1 MAKKTVK
8 NTVAEKAAVKEKM
21 PPRGRRAR
29 SYEKRQNRLGYGFM
43 LPWIIGFVV
52 FTLIPFGA
60 TIVLSFCNV
69 STNVTGYDISFAGW
83 SNYYTAFFRNTE
95 FVPALGAFI
104 AMVVPY
110 TFVIIIVSFFLAYL
124 LNKIEVGKGLMRT
137 IYFLPVIIM
146 SGPVMSQIL
155 DQADEAVQM
164 AQGTGGGYEGVFI
177 LEMIRS
183 YSPQI
188 ARFMGDIFDQLTMIL
203 WFTGI
208 PIVLFV
214 SGLQRING
222 SLYEAAKIDM
232 ANEWQILWKITIPMI
247 KPTALVATIFTIAQ
261 LGTYDTS
268 AIYALIKTA
277 TGNTNGGFGFA
288 ATYSWIYCII
298 VLIIIGLGCLIF
310 KERQPRR
317 RDIW

>member
-1 MAKKTVK
+1 
-8 NTVAEKAAVKEKM
+8 
-21 PPRGRRAR
+21 
-29 SYEKRQNRLGYGFM
+29 M
-43 LPWIIGFVV
+43 LPWIIGFLI
-52 FTLIPFGA
+52 FTLIPFVA

-69 STNVTGYDISFAGW
+69 STNITGYDISFAGG
-83 SNYYTAFFRNTE
+83 SNYYTAFFKNTE
-95 FVPALGAFI
+95 FIPALGEFI
-104 AMVVPY
+104 AMAVPY
-110 TFVIIIVSFFLAYL
+110 TFVIIIVSFVMAYL

-155 DQADEAVQM
+155 DKADDAVQM
-164 AQGTGGGYEGVFI
+164 AQGMQGGYDGVFI

-188 ARFMGDIFDQLTMIL
+188 ARFMEGVFDQLTMIL

-214 SGLQRING
+214 SGLQRINI

-268 AIYALIKTA
+268 AIYSLIKTA
-277 TGNTNGGFGFA
+277 TSNTNGGFGFA
-288 ATYSWIYCII
+288 ATYSWIYCIV
-298 VLIIIGLGCLIF
+298 VLIMIGLACLIF

>member
-1 MAKKTVK
+1 MADKAVGKTAK
-8 NTVAEKAAVKEKM
+8 EKAVKEISLR
-21 PPRGRRAR
+21 RGRRAP

-52 FTLIPFGA
+52 FTLIPFAA

-69 STNVTGYDISFAGW
+69 STNVTGYDITFAGW

-110 TFVIIIVSFFLAYL
+110 TFVIIIVSFFMAYL
-124 LNKIEVGKGLMRT
+124 LNKIQVGKGLMRT

-164 AQGTGGGYEGVFI
+164 AQGMNSGYEGVFI

-183 YSPQI
+183 YSPRI
-188 ARFMGDIFDQLTMIL
+188 AGFMGDVFDQLTMIL

-277 TGNTNGGFGFA
+277 TANTNGGFGFA

>member
-1 MAKKTVK
+1 
-8 NTVAEKAAVKEKM
+8 
-21 PPRGRRAR
+21 
-29 SYEKRQNRLGYGFM
+29 M
-43 LPWIIGFVV
+43 LPWIIGFLI
-52 FTLIPFGA
+52 FTLVPFVA

-69 STNVTGYDISFAGW
+69 STNITGYDISFAGG
-83 SNYYTAFFRNTE
+83 SNYYTAFFKNTE
-95 FVPALGAFI
+95 FIPALGEFI
-104 AMVVPY
+104 AMAIPY
-110 TFVIIIVSFFLAYL
+110 TFVIIIVSFVMAYL

-155 DQADEAVQM
+155 DKADDAVQM
-164 AQGTGGGYEGVFI
+164 AQGMQGGYDGVFI

-188 ARFMGDIFDQLTMIL
+188 ARFMEGVFDQLTMIL

-214 SGLQRING
+214 SGLQRINI

-247 KPTALVATIFTIAQ
+247 KPTVLVATIFTIAQ

-268 AIYALIKTA
+268 AIYSLIKTA
-277 TGNTNGGFGFA
+277 TSNTNGGFGFA
-288 ATYSWIYCII
+288 ATYSWIYCIV
-298 VLIIIGLGCLIF
+298 VLIMIGLACLIF

>member
-1 MAKKTVK
+1 MADRKRSKS
-8 NTVAEKAAVKEKM
+8 
-21 PPRGRRAR
+21 
-29 SYEKRQNRLGYGFM
+29 SYEKRQNRLGYAFM
-43 LPWIIGFVV
+43 LPWIIGFLI
-52 FTLIPFGA
+52 FTLIPFVA

-69 STNVTGYDISFAGW
+69 STNITGYDISFAGG
-83 SNYYTAFFRNTE
+83 SNYYTAFFKNTE
-95 FVPALGAFI
+95 FIPALGEFI
-104 AMVVPY
+104 AMAVPY
-110 TFVIIIVSFFLAYL
+110 TFVIIIVSFVMAYL

-155 DQADEAVQM
+155 DKADDAVQM
-164 AQGTGGGYEGVFI
+164 AQGMQGGYDGVFI

-188 ARFMGDIFDQLTMIL
+188 ARFMEGVFDQLTMIL

-214 SGLQRING
+214 SGLQRINI

-247 KPTALVATIFTIAQ
+247 KPTVLVATIFTIAQ

-268 AIYALIKTA
+268 AIYSLIKTA
-277 TGNTNGGFGFA
+277 TSNTNGGFGFA
-288 ATYSWIYCII
+288 ATYSWIYCIV
-298 VLIIIGLGCLIF
+298 VLIMIGLACLIF

>member
-1 MAKKTVK
+1 
-8 NTVAEKAAVKEKM
+8 
-21 PPRGRRAR
+21 
-29 SYEKRQNRLGYGFM
+29 M
-43 LPWIIGFVV
+43 LPWIIGFLI
-52 FTLIPFGA
+52 FTLIPFVA
-60 TIVLSFCNV
+60 TIALSFCNV
-69 STNVTGYDISFAGW
+69 STNITGYDISFAGG
-83 SNYYTAFFRNTE
+83 SNYYTAFFKNTE
-95 FVPALGAFI
+95 FIPALGEFM
-104 AMVVPY
+104 AMAIPY
-110 TFVIIIVSFFLAYL
+110 TFVIIIVSFVMAYL

-155 DQADEAVQM
+155 DKADDAVQM
-164 AQGTGGGYEGVFI
+164 AQGMQGGYDGVFI

-188 ARFMGDIFDQLTMIL
+188 ARFMEGVFDQLTMIL

-214 SGLQRING
+214 SGLQRINI

-268 AIYALIKTA
+268 AIYSLIKTA
-277 TGNTNGGFGFA
+277 TSNTNGGFGFA
-288 ATYSWIYCII
+288 ATYSWIYCIV
-298 VLIIIGLGCLIF
+298 VLIMIGLACLIF

>member
-1 MAKKTVK
+1 MADRKRIKS
-8 NTVAEKAAVKEKM
+8 
-21 PPRGRRAR
+21 
-29 SYEKRQNRLGYGFM
+29 SYEKRQNRLGYAFM
-43 LPWIIGFVV
+43 LPWIIGFLI
-52 FTLIPFGA
+52 FTLIPFVA
-60 TIVLSFCNV
+60 TIALSFCNV
-69 STNVTGYDISFAGW
+69 STNITGYDISFAGG
-83 SNYYTAFFRNTE
+83 SNYYTAFFKNTE
-95 FVPALGAFI
+95 FIPALGEFI
-104 AMVVPY
+104 AMAVPY
-110 TFVIIIVSFFLAYL
+110 TFVIIIVSFVMAYL

-155 DQADEAVQM
+155 DKADDAVQM
-164 AQGTGGGYEGVFI
+164 AQGMQGGYDGVFI

-188 ARFMGDIFDQLTMIL
+188 ARFMEGVFDQLTMIL

-214 SGLQRING
+214 SGLQRINI

-268 AIYALIKTA
+268 AIYSLIKTA
-277 TGNTNGGFGFA
+277 TSNTNGGFGFA
-288 ATYSWIYCII
+288 ATYSWIYCIV
-298 VLIIIGLGCLIF
+298 VLIMIGLACLIF

>member
-1 MAKKTVK
+1 M
-8 NTVAEKAAVKEKM
+8 
-21 PPRGRRAR
+21 
-29 SYEKRQNRLGYGFM
+29 F
-43 LPWIIGFVV
+43 PWIIGFLI
-52 FTLIPFGA
+52 FTLIPFVA
-60 TIVLSFCNV
+60 TIALSFCNV
-69 STNVTGYDISFAGW
+69 STNITGYDISFAGG
-83 SNYYTAFFRNTE
+83 SNYYTAFFKNTE
-95 FVPALGAFI
+95 FIPALGEFI
-104 AMVVPY
+104 AMAVPY
-110 TFVIIIVSFFLAYL
+110 TFVIIIVSFVMAYL

-155 DQADEAVQM
+155 DKADDAVQM
-164 AQGTGGGYEGVFI
+164 AQGMQGGYDGVFI

-188 ARFMGDIFDQLTMIL
+188 ARFMEGVFDQLTMIL

-214 SGLQRING
+214 SGLQRINI

-268 AIYALIKTA
+268 AIYSLIKTA
-277 TGNTNGGFGFA
+277 TSNTNGGFGFA
-288 ATYSWIYCII
+288 ATYSWIYCIV
-298 VLIIIGLGCLIF
+298 VLIMIGLACLIF

-317 RDIW
+317 REV

>member
-1 MAKKTVK
+1 
-8 NTVAEKAAVKEKM
+8 
-21 PPRGRRAR
+21 
-29 SYEKRQNRLGYGFM
+29 M
-43 LPWIIGFVV
+43 LPWIIGFLI
-52 FTLIPFGA
+52 FTLIPFVA

-69 STNVTGYDISFAGW
+69 STNITGYDISFAGG
-83 SNYYTAFFRNTE
+83 SNYYTAFFKNTE
-95 FVPALGAFI
+95 FIPALGEFI
-104 AMVVPY
+104 AMAVPY
-110 TFVIIIVSFFLAYL
+110 TFVIIIVSFVMAYL

-155 DQADEAVQM
+155 DKADDAVQM
-164 AQGTGGGYEGVFI
+164 AQGMQGGYDGVFI

-188 ARFMGDIFDQLTMIL
+188 ARFMEGVFDQLTMIL

-214 SGLQRING
+214 SGLQRINI

-247 KPTALVATIFTIAQ
+247 KPTVLVATIFTIAQ

-268 AIYALIKTA
+268 AIYSLIKTA
-277 TGNTNGGFGFA
+277 TSNTNGGFGFA
-288 ATYSWIYCII
+288 ATYSWIYCIV
-298 VLIIIGLGCLIF
+298 VLIMIGLACLIF

>member
-1 MAKKTVK
+1 M
-8 NTVAEKAAVKEKM
+8 AEKKAVKEKM
-21 PPRGRRAR
+21 PRKGRRTK

-52 FTLIPFGA
+52 FTLIPFVA

-95 FVPALGAFI
+95 FVPALGAFV

-124 LNKIEVGKGLMRT
+124 LNKIQVGKGLMRT

-164 AQGTGGGYEGVFI
+164 AQG
-177 LEMIRS
+177 
-183 YSPQI
+183 
-188 ARFMGDIFDQLTMIL
+188 
-203 WFTGI
+203 W
-208 PIVLFV
+208 
-214 SGLQRING
+214 
-222 SLYEAAKIDM
+222 AA
-232 ANEWQILWKITIPMI
+232 
-247 KPTALVATIFTIAQ
+247 
-261 LGTYDTS
+261 DTR
-268 AIYALIKTA
+268 AFL
-277 TGNTNGGFGFA
+277 
-288 ATYSWIYCII
+288 SW
-298 VLIIIGLGCLIF
+298 
-310 KERQPRR
+310 R
-317 RDIW
+317 

>member
-1 MAKKTVK
+1 
-8 NTVAEKAAVKEKM
+8 
-21 PPRGRRAR
+21 
-29 SYEKRQNRLGYGFM
+29 M
-43 LPWIIGFVV
+43 LPWIIGFLI
-52 FTLIPFGA
+52 FTLVPFVA
-60 TIVLSFCNV
+60 TIALSFCNV
-69 STNVTGYDISFAGW
+69 STNITGYDISFAGG
-83 SNYYTAFFRNTE
+83 SNYYTAFFKNTE
-95 FVPALGAFI
+95 FIPALGEFI
-104 AMVVPY
+104 AMAIPY
-110 TFVIIIVSFFLAYL
+110 TFVIIIVSFVMAYL

-155 DQADEAVQM
+155 DKADDAVQM
-164 AQGTGGGYEGVFI
+164 AQGMQGGYDGVFI

-188 ARFMGDIFDQLTMIL
+188 ARFMEGVFDQLTMIL

-214 SGLQRING
+214 SGLQRINI

-268 AIYALIKTA
+268 AIYSLIKTA
-277 TGNTNGGFGFA
+277 TSNTNGGFGFA
-288 ATYSWIYCII
+288 ATYSWIYCIV
-298 VLIIIGLGCLIF
+298 VLIMIGLACLIF

>member
-1 MAKKTVK
+1 
-8 NTVAEKAAVKEKM
+8 
-21 PPRGRRAR
+21 
-29 SYEKRQNRLGYGFM
+29 M
-43 LPWIIGFVV
+43 LPWIIGFLI
-52 FTLIPFGA
+52 FTLIPFVA
-60 TIVLSFCNV
+60 TIVLSFCNI
-69 STNVTGYDISFAGW
+69 STNITGYDISFAGG
-83 SNYYTAFFRNTE
+83 SNYYTAFFKNTE
-95 FVPALGAFI
+95 FIPALGEFI
-104 AMVVPY
+104 AMAVPY
-110 TFVIIIVSFFLAYL
+110 TFVIIIVSFVMAYL

-155 DQADEAVQM
+155 DKADDAVQM
-164 AQGTGGGYEGVFI
+164 AQGMQGGYDGVFI

-188 ARFMGDIFDQLTMIL
+188 ARFMEGVFDQLTMIL

-214 SGLQRING
+214 SGLQRINI

-268 AIYALIKTA
+268 AIYSLIKTA
-277 TGNTNGGFGFA
+277 TSNTNGGFGFA
-288 ATYSWIYCII
+288 ATYSWIYCIV
-298 VLIIIGLGCLIF
+298 VLIMIGLACLIF

>member
-1 MAKKTVK
+1 MADRKRSKS
-8 NTVAEKAAVKEKM
+8 
-21 PPRGRRAR
+21 
-29 SYEKRQNRLGYGFM
+29 SYEKRQNRLGYAFM
-43 LPWIIGFVV
+43 LPWIIGFLI
-52 FTLIPFGA
+52 FTLIPFVA
-60 TIVLSFCNV
+60 TIALSFCNV
-69 STNVTGYDISFAGW
+69 STNITGYDISFAGG
-83 SNYYTAFFRNTE
+83 SNYYTAFFKNTE
-95 FVPALGAFI
+95 FIPALGEFM
-104 AMVVPY
+104 AMAIPY
-110 TFVIIIVSFFLAYL
+110 TFVIIIVSFVMAYL

-155 DQADEAVQM
+155 DKADDAVQM
-164 AQGTGGGYEGVFI
+164 AQGMQGGYDGVFI

-188 ARFMGDIFDQLTMIL
+188 ARFMEGVFDQLTMIL

-214 SGLQRING
+214 SGLQRINI

-268 AIYALIKTA
+268 AIYSLIKTA
-277 TGNTNGGFGFA
+277 TSNTNGGFGFA
-288 ATYSWIYCII
+288 ATYSWIYCIV
-298 VLIIIGLGCLIF
+298 VLIMIGLACLIF

>member
-1 MAKKTVK
+1 
-8 NTVAEKAAVKEKM
+8 
-21 PPRGRRAR
+21 
-29 SYEKRQNRLGYGFM
+29 M
-43 LPWIIGFVV
+43 LPWIIGFLI
-52 FTLIPFGA
+52 FTLIPFVA
-60 TIVLSFCNV
+60 TIALSFCNV
-69 STNVTGYDISFAGW
+69 STNITGYDISFAGG
-83 SNYYTAFFRNTE
+83 SNYYTAFFKNTE
-95 FVPALGAFI
+95 FIPALGEFM
-104 AMVVPY
+104 AMAVPY
-110 TFVIIIVSFFLAYL
+110 TFVIIIVSFVMAYL

-155 DQADEAVQM
+155 DKADDAVQM
-164 AQGTGGGYEGVFI
+164 AQGMQGGYDGVFI

-188 ARFMGDIFDQLTMIL
+188 ARFMEGVFDQLTMIL

-214 SGLQRING
+214 SGLQRINI

-268 AIYALIKTA
+268 AIYSLIKTA
-277 TGNTNGGFGFA
+277 TSNTNGGFGFA
-288 ATYSWIYCII
+288 ATYSWIYCIV
-298 VLIIIGLGCLIF
+298 VLIMIGLACLIF

>member
-1 MAKKTVK
+1 
-8 NTVAEKAAVKEKM
+8 
-21 PPRGRRAR
+21 
-29 SYEKRQNRLGYGFM
+29 M
-43 LPWIIGFVV
+43 LPWIIGFLI
-52 FTLIPFGA
+52 FTLVPFVA

-69 STNVTGYDISFAGW
+69 STNITGYDISFAGG
-83 SNYYTAFFRNTE
+83 SNYYTAFFKNTE
-95 FVPALGAFI
+95 FIPALGEFM
-104 AMVVPY
+104 AMAIPY
-110 TFVIIIVSFFLAYL
+110 TFVIIIVSFVMAYL

-155 DQADEAVQM
+155 DKADDAVQM
-164 AQGTGGGYEGVFI
+164 AQGMQGGYDGVFI

-188 ARFMGDIFDQLTMIL
+188 ARFMEGVFDQLTMIL

-214 SGLQRING
+214 SGLQRINI

-261 LGTYDTS
+261 LVTYDTS
-268 AIYALIKTA
+268 AIYSLIKTA
-277 TGNTNGGFGFA
+277 TSNTNGGFGFA
-288 ATYSWIYCII
+288 ATYSWIYCIV
-298 VLIIIGLGCLIF
+298 VLIMIGLACLIF

>member
-1 MAKKTVK
+1 
-8 NTVAEKAAVKEKM
+8 
-21 PPRGRRAR
+21 
-29 SYEKRQNRLGYGFM
+29 M
-43 LPWIIGFVV
+43 LPWIIGFLI
-52 FTLIPFGA
+52 FTLVPFVA
-60 TIVLSFCNV
+60 TIALSFFNV
-69 STNVTGYDISFAGW
+69 STNITGYDISFAGG
-83 SNYYTAFFRNTE
+83 SNYYTAFFKNTE
-95 FVPALGAFI
+95 FIPALGEFM
-104 AMVVPY
+104 AMAIPY
-110 TFVIIIVSFFLAYL
+110 TFVIIIVSFVMAYL

-155 DQADEAVQM
+155 DKADDAVQM
-164 AQGTGGGYEGVFI
+164 AQGMQGGYDGVFI

-188 ARFMGDIFDQLTMIL
+188 ARFMEGVFDQLTMIL

-214 SGLQRING
+214 SGLQRINI

-268 AIYALIKTA
+268 AIYSLIKTA
-277 TGNTNGGFGFA
+277 TSNTNGGFGFA
-288 ATYSWIYCII
+288 ATYSWIYCIV
-298 VLIIIGLGCLIF
+298 VLIMIGLACLIF

>member
-1 MAKKTVK
+1 
-8 NTVAEKAAVKEKM
+8 
-21 PPRGRRAR
+21 
-29 SYEKRQNRLGYGFM
+29 M
-43 LPWIIGFVV
+43 LPWIIGFLI
-52 FTLIPFGA
+52 FTLIPFVA
-60 TIVLSFCNV
+60 TIALSFCNV
-69 STNVTGYDISFAGW
+69 STNITGYDISFAGG
-83 SNYYTAFFRNTE
+83 SNYYTAFFKNTE
-95 FVPALGAFI
+95 FIPALGEFI
-104 AMVVPY
+104 AMAVPY
-110 TFVIIIVSFFLAYL
+110 TFVIIIVSFVMAYL

-155 DQADEAVQM
+155 DKADDAVQM
-164 AQGTGGGYEGVFI
+164 AQGMQGGYDGVFI

-188 ARFMGDIFDQLTMIL
+188 ARFMEGVFDQLTMIL

-214 SGLQRING
+214 SGLQRINI

-268 AIYALIKTA
+268 AIYSLIKTA
-277 TGNTNGGFGFA
+277 TSNTNGGFGFA
-288 ATYSWIYCII
+288 ATYSWIYCIV
-298 VLIIIGLGCLIF
+298 VLIMIGLACLIF

>member
-1 MAKKTVK
+1 M
-8 NTVAEKAAVKEKM
+8 AEKKAVKEKM
-21 PPRGRRAR
+21 PRKGRRTK

-52 FTLIPFGA
+52 FTLIPFVA

-95 FVPALGAFI
+95 FVPALGAFV

-124 LNKIEVGKGLMRT
+124 LNKIQVGKGLMRT

-164 AQGTGGGYEGVFI
+164 AQGMGGGYEGVFI

-214 SGLQRING
+214 SGLQRINI

-268 AIYALIKTA
+268 AIYSLIKTA

>member
-1 MAKKTVK
+1 MAEKKKKTR
-8 NTVAEKAAVKEKM
+8 T
-21 PPRGRRAR
+21 GRRSK
-29 SYEKRQNRLGYGFM
+29 SYERRQNRLGYLFM
-43 LPWIIGFVV
+43 TPWIIGFVI
-52 FTLIPFGA
+52 FTFFPFVA
-60 TIVLSFCNV
+60 TVALSFTTVN
-69 STNVTGYDISFAGW
+69 STIMGYEITPNGW
-83 SNYYTAFFRNTE
+83 NNYYTAFFKNTE
-95 FVPALGAFI
+95 FVPALGSFVG
-104 AMVVPY
+104 MVIPY
-110 TFVIIIVSFFLAYL
+110 TFVIIIVSFFIAYL
-124 LNKIEVGKGLMRT
+124 LNKITVGKGLMRT

-155 DQADEAVQM
+155 EKADETVQA
-164 AQGTGGGYEGVFI
+164 AQGMSSYDGVFI

-188 ARFMGDIFDQLTMIL
+188 AHFMETIFDQLSMIL

-208 PIVLFV
+208 PIVLFI
-214 SGLQRING
+214 SALQRING

-247 KPTALVATIFTIAQ
+247 KPTAMVATIFTIAQ

-268 AIYALIKTA
+268 DIYALIKTA
-277 TGNTNGGFGFA
+277 TNNTSGGLGYA
-288 ATYSWIYCII
+288 ATYSWIYCL
-298 VLIIIGLGCLIF
+298 VVLLIIGVACLIF

>member
-1 MAKKTVK
+1 MADRKRIKS
-8 NTVAEKAAVKEKM
+8 
-21 PPRGRRAR
+21 
-29 SYEKRQNRLGYGFM
+29 SYEKGQNRLGYAFM
-43 LPWIIGFVV
+43 LPWIIGFLI
-52 FTLIPFGA
+52 FTLVPFVA

-69 STNVTGYDISFAGW
+69 STNITGYDISFAGG
-83 SNYYTAFFRNTE
+83 SNYYTAFFKNTE
-95 FVPALGAFI
+95 FIPALGEFM
-104 AMVVPY
+104 AMAIPY
-110 TFVIIIVSFFLAYL
+110 TFVIIIVSFVMAYL

-155 DQADEAVQM
+155 DKADDAVQM
-164 AQGTGGGYEGVFI
+164 AQGMQGGYDGVFI

-188 ARFMGDIFDQLTMIL
+188 ARFMEGVFDQLTMIL

-214 SGLQRING
+214 SGLQRINI

-268 AIYALIKTA
+268 AIYSLIKTA
-277 TGNTNGGFGFA
+277 TSNTNGGFGFA
-288 ATYSWIYCII
+288 ATYSWIYCIV
-298 VLIIIGLGCLIF
+298 VLIMIGLACLIF

>member
-1 MAKKTVK
+1 MAEKTVS
-8 NTVAEKAAVKEKM
+8 TAVKEKT
-21 PPRGRRAR
+21 PRRGRRTK

-43 LPWIIGFVV
+43 LPWIIGFVI
-52 FTLIPFGA
+52 FTLVPFGA

-69 STNVTGYDISFAGW
+69 TTNVTGYNITFAGW

-124 LNKIEVGKGLMRT
+124 LNKIQAGKGLMRT

-155 DQADEAVQM
+155 DKADDAVQM
-164 AQGTGGGYEGVFI
+164 AQGMSSGYEGVFI

-188 ARFMGDIFDQLTMIL
+188 ARFMGDVFDQLTMIL

-214 SGLQRING
+214 SGLQRINI

-268 AIYALIKTA
+268 AIYSLIKTA

-288 ATYSWIYCII
+288 AAYSWVYCII
-298 VLIIIGLGCLIF
+298 VLIIIGLGCLVF

>member
-1 MAKKTVK
+1 
-8 NTVAEKAAVKEKM
+8 
-21 PPRGRRAR
+21 
-29 SYEKRQNRLGYGFM
+29 M
-43 LPWIIGFVV
+43 LPWIIGFLI
-52 FTLIPFGA
+52 FTLIPFVA

-69 STNVTGYDISFAGW
+69 STNITGYDISFAGG
-83 SNYYTAFFRNTE
+83 SNYYTAFFKNTE
-95 FVPALGAFI
+95 FIPALGEFI
-104 AMVVPY
+104 AMAIPY
-110 TFVIIIVSFFLAYL
+110 TFVIIIVSFVMAYL

-155 DQADEAVQM
+155 DKADDAVQM
-164 AQGTGGGYEGVFI
+164 AQGMQGGYDGVFI

-188 ARFMGDIFDQLTMIL
+188 ARFMEGVFDQLTMIL

-214 SGLQRING
+214 SGLQRINI

-268 AIYALIKTA
+268 AIYSLIKTA
-277 TGNTNGGFGFA
+277 TSNTNGGFGFA
-288 ATYSWIYCII
+288 ATYSWIYCIV
-298 VLIIIGLGCLIF
+298 VLIMIGLACLIF

>member
-1 MAKKTVK
+1 
-8 NTVAEKAAVKEKM
+8 
-21 PPRGRRAR
+21 
-29 SYEKRQNRLGYGFM
+29 M
-43 LPWIIGFVV
+43 LPWIIGFLI
-52 FTLIPFGA
+52 FTLLPFVA

-69 STNVTGYDISFAGW
+69 STNITGYDISFAGG
-83 SNYYTAFFRNTE
+83 SNYYTAFFKNTE
-95 FVPALGAFI
+95 FIPALGEFI
-104 AMVVPY
+104 AMAIPY
-110 TFVIIIVSFFLAYL
+110 TFVIIIVSFVMAYL

-155 DQADEAVQM
+155 DKADDAVQM
-164 AQGTGGGYEGVFI
+164 AQGMQGGYDGVFI

-188 ARFMGDIFDQLTMIL
+188 ARFMEGVFDQLTMIL

-214 SGLQRING
+214 SGLQRINI

-268 AIYALIKTA
+268 AIYSLIKTA
-277 TGNTNGGFGFA
+277 TSNTNGGFGFA
-288 ATYSWIYCII
+288 ATYSWIYCIV
-298 VLIIIGLGCLIF
+298 VLIMIGLACLIF
-310 KERQPRR
+310 KERQPGR

>member
-1 MAKKTVK
+1 
-8 NTVAEKAAVKEKM
+8 
-21 PPRGRRAR
+21 
-29 SYEKRQNRLGYGFM
+29 M
-43 LPWIIGFVV
+43 LPWIIGFLI
-52 FTLIPFGA
+52 FTLIPFMA

-69 STNVTGYDISFAGW
+69 STNITGYDISFAGG
-83 SNYYTAFFRNTE
+83 SNYYTAFFKNTE
-95 FVPALGAFI
+95 FIPALGEFI
-104 AMVVPY
+104 AMAIPY
-110 TFVIIIVSFFLAYL
+110 TFVIIIVSFVMAYL

-155 DQADEAVQM
+155 DKADDAVQM
-164 AQGTGGGYEGVFI
+164 AQGMQGGYDGVFI

-188 ARFMGDIFDQLTMIL
+188 ARFMEGVFDQLTMIL

-214 SGLQRING
+214 SGLQRINI

-268 AIYALIKTA
+268 AIYSLIKTA
-277 TGNTNGGFGFA
+277 TSNTNGGFGFA
-288 ATYSWIYCII
+288 ATYSWIYCIV
-298 VLIIIGLGCLIF
+298 VLIMIGLACLIF

>member
-1 MAKKTVK
+1 
-8 NTVAEKAAVKEKM
+8 
-21 PPRGRRAR
+21 
-29 SYEKRQNRLGYGFM
+29 M
-43 LPWIIGFVV
+43 LPWIIGFLI
-52 FTLIPFGA
+52 FTLVPFVA

-69 STNVTGYDISFAGW
+69 STNITGYDISFAGG
-83 SNYYTAFFRNTE
+83 SNYYTAFFKNTE
-95 FVPALGAFI
+95 FIPALGEFM
-104 AMVVPY
+104 AMAIPY
-110 TFVIIIVSFFLAYL
+110 TFVIIIVSFVMAYL

-155 DQADEAVQM
+155 DKADDAVQM
-164 AQGTGGGYEGVFI
+164 AQGMQGGYDGVFI

-188 ARFMGDIFDQLTMIL
+188 ARFMEGVFDQLTMIL

-214 SGLQRING
+214 SGLQRINI

-268 AIYALIKTA
+268 AIYSLIKTA
-277 TGNTNGGFGFA
+277 TSNTNGGFGFA
-288 ATYSWIYCII
+288 ATYSWSYCIV
-298 VLIIIGLGCLIF
+298 VLIMIGLACLIF